1 MAKSD
6 NGDEINVTDMEDQEE
21 FYTAEQV
28 RNKILEIKSAL
39 KTQATSVRKPL
50 PYTDDTDI
58 KLYLEDF
65 ECYRDVVGLAKGATY
80 KTFLSYLPD
89 KHRIRLRALHLSEE
103 EIEDWDRVQQV
114 VIDTL
119 TSPVSKLKAKIKL
132 DNAKQESTESVI
144 DFLERL
150 QLLVDH
156 CYDQPNQENL
166 KDRILKELLVRGLK
180 DDVVSID
187 VLTQREDLSRQ
198 ELVKLAMKKE
208 LAIQAKEYVKRP
220 AGGNG
225 TVTVLSVSDK
235 PPQGKIPVN
244 NKPKTKQRCYNCGS
258 QEHFVRACPIQNNKT
273 KQTQRRQG
281 EIRCWTCNGPHLRR
295 DCPRAQQRFI
305 PHRWNSFSSA
315 GGKTENN
322 YRYNSNNR

>member
-6 NGDEINVTDMEDQEE
+6 NGEEINVTDMEDQEE

-28 RNKILEIKSAL
+28 RNKILEIKSAS

-50 PYTDDTDI
+50 PYTDDKDI

-80 KTFLSYLPD
+80 TTFLSYLPD

-103 EIEDWDRVQQV
+103 EMEDWDRVQQV

-119 TSPVSKLKAKIKL
+119 TPPVSKLKAKIQL

-150 QLLVDH
+150 QLLVHH
-156 CYDQPNQENL
+156 CYDQPNQEDL
-166 KDRILKELLVRGLK
+166 KDHFLKELLVRGLK

-187 VLTQREDLSRQ
+187 VLTQREDLSLQ

-208 LAIQAKEYVKRP
+208 LAIQL
-220 AGGNG
+220 GGME
-225 TVTVLSVSDK
+225 
-235 PPQGKIPVN
+235 Q
-244 NKPKTKQRCYNCGS
+244 
-258 QEHFVRACPIQNNKT
+258 
-273 KQTQRRQG
+273 
-281 EIRCWTCNGPHLRR
+281 
-295 DCPRAQQRFI
+295 
-305 PHRWNSFSSA
+305 
-315 GGKTENN
+315 
-322 YRYNSNNR
+322 